1 MKLPAR
7 LQPLRLPLVGDFAAQ
22 DSLIAERT
30 LEAGTPYIM
39 DIDDAEI
46 YRCVL
51 LADARQD
58 IVYKTLRAALC
69 QGAGVVH
76 VWAHN
81 MSSSNRRTY
90 RPTIADTA

>member
-1 MKLPAR
+1 VHDTLQVKLPAR

-39 DIDDAEI
+39 DIEDAEI

-51 LADARQD
+51 LADARHS
-58 IVYKTLRAALC
+58 IGYIAYKTKHAALC
-69 QGAGVVH
+69 QGAGVVR
-76 VWAHN
+76 V
-81 MSSSNRRTY
+81 
-90 RPTIADTA
+90 